1 MTVSSK
7 KKAYELI
14 LQDVIRGTF
23 AEDHNLLNERRLI
36 ERYGIGKTPIREA
49 LVELCNEKVL
59 RSIPRYGYE
68 IITLTQQDIA
78 EVLQVRCMLEC
89 SCLRLMAPHV
99 TRDALLAFRGRC
111 EEEEQQLRHADVWEA
126 WDSNVRIHLQL
137 CSFAQNRYCQQML
150 ESSMGILKRAYA
162 QFYLDQQRTVHKPYG
177 NGLHMDIVDRLL
189 AGDVDGAEAALR
201 EDICSFEKLI
211 FML

>member
-1 MTVSSK
+1 MELDSIYT
-7 KKAYELI
+7 ELI
-14 LQDVIRGTF
+14 SEHSRSTEHKHHLECPNMSLKGRNPSCGDEITLELQV
-23 AEDHNLLNERRLI
+23 EDGYI
-36 ERYGIGKTPIREA
+36 KDASFVGIGCAISQASTSIMIDLIKGESVAKARHLANLFLRMIKRE
-49 LVELCNEKVL
+49 ELTE
-59 RSIPRYGYE
+59 
-68 IITLTQQDIA
+68 D
-78 EVLQVRCMLEC
+78 
-89 SCLRLMAPHV
+89 
-99 TRDALLAFRGRC
+99 

>member
-1 MTVSSK
+1 MTESSK
-7 KKAYELI
+7 KRAYNLI
-14 LQDVIRGTF
+14 LQDVIRGAF

-36 ERYGIGKTPIREA
+36 KRYGIGKTPIREA
-49 LVELCNEKVL
+49 LVELCNERVV

-89 SCLRLMAPHV
+89 SCLRIVARHISK
-99 TRDALLAFRGRC
+99 DALLAFRQRC
-111 EEEEQQLRHADVWEA
+111 EEEYRRLEHADVWEA
-126 WDSNVRIHLQL
+126 WDSNVSIHLQL
-137 CSFAQNRYCQQML
+137 CSFAENRYCLQML

-162 QFYLDQQRTVHKPYG
+162 QFYLDQQRTVQKPYG
-177 NGLHMDIVDRLL
+177 NEFHLNIVDKLL
-189 AGDVDGAEAALR
+189 KGDMEGAEAALR